1 MTVRA
6 SLVVTCVFTLA
17 GFVHA
22 DVIFGS
28 TTDVELNEGNI
39 LQTSTTGPTAR
50 AGASGSAPA
59 GGRNALFVFQLPD
72 LGLVANPFTSA
83 DFGLNLATLT
93 GTPNYNV
100 DLYALGTQSS
110 STMTL
115 GSGVLSTNRYYES
128 NAVDSNATL
137 IQQDFTTPGTNT
149 LGFKNTGS
157 AGDVSLLNFL
167 NAAYAGGSGAN
178 LFAVFR
184 INPDADLGSA
194 TVGYNYSSADAGTA
208 PATAGT
214 GTAFDP
220 VITYA
225 TVPEPASALVLA
237 SGFCGLMFLRRRCA

>member
-1 MTVRA
+1 MTVRPSVVLACLCTLAA
-6 SLVVTCVFTLA
+6 SL
-17 GFVHA
+17 HA

-28 TTDVELNEGNI
+28 TSDVELNEGNI
-39 LQTSTTGPTAR
+39 LQTTTTGPTAR
-50 AGASGSAPA
+50 AGASNSAPS

-72 LGLVANPFTSA
+72 LGLISNPFTSA

-137 IQQDFTTPGTNT
+137 IQLDFTTPATNT
-149 LGFKNTGS
+149 LGFKNTD
-157 AGDVSLLNFL
+157 ATGDLNLLSFL

-178 LFAVFR
+178 MFAIFR
-184 INPDADLGSA
+184 INPDADLASA

-208 PATAGT
+208 PATAGA
-214 GTAFDP
+214 GTTFDP

-225 TVPEPASALVLA
+225 AVPEPASALVLA
-237 SGFCGLMFLRRRCA
+237 GGLLGLSFLRRRRD